1 VCLLTAARCLKMS
14 LESVQYRSVIRFLY
28 LKGKSRE
35 EIQVELNDVYGEQ
48 SPSLATIKRWF
59 NDFKAGRTSVV
70 DMEKSG
76 RPSEINEKIT
86 AQLHEI
92 IQNERKITTRELTSR
107 LNVSKGT
114 LQTLLSTSGIRKLC
128 SRFVPRLLTADMQA
142 RRLQCCRLNLQ
153 TLEHVGEGML
163 HNIITMDETPLS
175 LYIPDS
181 KRESQE
187 WKLPGETS
195 SKKMRASTSH
205 KKALMLS
212 IFWDANGVILMDFAE
227 SAVRINSDY
236 YVNLVQQA
244 RKLRR
249 KSRMCDLYYL
259 HDNAPIHT
267 SGLSTAVIQGC
278 SLTVLPHPPYSP
290 DLAPSDFYLFNHLK
304 RALRGRHFSSKEDLQ
319 KAVMDFIDEKSSKFF
334 ENAFSQLALRWQKCV
349 DVFGSYI
356 EK

>member
-1 VCLLTAARCLKMS
+1 MS

-28 LKGKSRE
+28 LKGKSRD
-35 EIQVELNDVYGEQ
+35 EIQVELNAVYGEQ

-59 NDFKAGRTSVV
+59 NEFKAGRTSVV
-70 DMEKSG
+70 DVKKSG
-76 RPSEINEKIT
+76 RPCEINEKIT
-86 AQLHEI
+86 SRLEEI
-92 IQNERKITTRELTSR
+92 IQNERRITTRELTAR
-107 LNVSKGT
+107 INVSKGT
-114 LQTLLSTSGIRKLC
+114 LQTLLATSGIRKLC

-142 RRLQCCRLNLQ
+142 HRLECCRTNLE
-153 TLEHVGEGML
+153 TLEHAGDRML

-175 LYIPDS
+175 LYIPES

-212 IFWDANGVILMDFAE
+212 IFWDASGVILMDFAE
-227 SAVRINSDY
+227 SGVRINSEY
-236 YVNLVQQA
+236 YVNLVQQT

-249 KSRMCDLYYL
+249 KSRVCELYYL

-267 SGLSTAVIQGC
+267 SGLSTAAIQGC
-278 SLTVLPHPPYSP
+278 GLTVLPHPPYSP
-290 DLAPSDFYLFNHLK
+290 DLAPSDFFLFTHLK
-304 RALRGRHFSSKEDLQ
+304 QALRGRHFSSKEDLK
-319 KAVMDFIDEKSSKFF
+319 KAVTDFLDEKSSNFF
-334 ENAFSQLALRWQKCV
+334 ENAFSQLALRWQKCAG
-349 DVFGSYI
+349 VFGSYV